1 MSSNQ
6 AENEERENNML
17 KSILLPS
24 AIALAV
30 VGNASAADKWT
41 DEETLA
47 GLKTLEHTRYALSGS
62 PLRLRFLYALGPD
75 CSFIDGWQYAV
86 IKEPEHG
93 TAEIVPYTA
102 FPSFAKDNPRF
113 KCNEQQ
119 IQGQA
124 LIYKPNDNYEG
135 RDSFTFLD
143 LTPSGFAQET
153 TYTFNVRAFKGKSKP
168 AVKADAESMP
178 LPPVTIRPKSN

>member
-1 MSSNQ
+1 
-6 AENEERENNML
+6 ML
-17 KSILLPS
+17 KSILLAS

-41 DEETLA
+41 DEETSA
-47 GLKTLEHTRYALSGS
+47 GLKKVEHTRYALSGS
-62 PLRLRFLYALGPD
+62 PLRLQFLYALNPD
-75 CSFIDGWQYAV
+75 CTFIDGYQFAI

-93 TAEIVPYTA
+93 TAEIVPHTA
-102 FPSFAKDNPRF
+102 FPIFAKDNPRF

-124 LIYKPNDNYEG
+124 LIYKPDDNYEG
-135 RDSFTFLD
+135 PDSFTFLN

-153 TYTFNVRAFKGKSKP
+153 TYTFNVRAFKGKPKP
-168 AVKADAESMP
+168 AVKAEGEGVP
-178 LPPVTIRPKSN
+178 LPPVTIRPKSK

>member
-1 MSSNQ
+1 
-6 AENEERENNML
+6 ML
-17 KSILLPS
+17 KSILLAS
-24 AIALAV
+24 AIALGV

-41 DEETLA
+41 DEETSA
-47 GLKTLEHTRYALSGS
+47 GLKKIERTRYALSGS
-62 PLRLRFLYALGPD
+62 PLRLQFLYALNSD
-75 CSFIDGWQYAV
+75 CSFIDGYQFAI
-86 IKEPEHG
+86 IKEPDHG

-119 IQGQA
+119 IQGHA

-135 RDSFTFLD
+135 PDSFTFLD

-153 TYTFNVRAFKGKSKP
+153 TYTFNVRAFKGKLKP
-168 AVKADAESMP
+168 AVKADGEGVP
-178 LPPVTIRPKSN
+178 LPPVTIQPKSN

>member
-1 MSSNQ
+1 
-6 AENEERENNML
+6 
-17 KSILLPS
+17 

-30 VGNASAADKWT
+30 VGNASAAANKWT
-41 DEETLA
+41 DEETSA
-47 GLKTLEHTRYALSGS
+47 GLKKVEQVRYALSGR
-62 PLRLRFLYALGPD
+62 PLRLQFLYALNSD
-75 CSFIDGWQYAV
+75 CSFIDGYQFAI

-135 RDSFTFLD
+135 PDSFIFLD
-143 LTPSGFAQET
+143 LTPSGFAKEI
-153 TYTFNVRAFKGKSKP
+153 TYTFNVRSFKSKP
-168 AVKADAESMP
+168 KQAVKADGEV
-178 LPPVTIRPKSN
+178 LPPVTVKPKSK